1 VALALVWEE
10 QGESDCEVFRRDKEV
25 CGRVSITGKADGKS
39 PNADKEIGRLKIVRG
54 KGSLQHYRNDSTFK
68 TYWTT
73 TYQQE
78 LNTQGVR

>member
-1 VALALVWEE
+1 
-10 QGESDCEVFRRDKEV
+10 
-25 CGRVSITGKADGKS
+25 VSITGKADGKS
-39 PNADKEIGRLKIVRG
+39 PNADKEIGRLKIVWG

-78 LNTQGVR
+78 LNTQGVRWVGSATPSQLDSQNR